1 MDFAFSPEQ
10 DELRAQAR
18 RFMADRFPDEKVVEV
33 TEWIDTVD
41 EPELEL
47 LDRVSWPQV
56 AELGWI
62 GLSAPEDAGGSGM
75 SFVDE
80 AVLLEELG
88 YALYPGPYLSTVG
101 LALPALARQPDALER
116 VMLGH
121 ASATASW
128 RLFGDGPLGL
138 RAARSDDGWRLEGS
152 EDLIPDLWESTFL
165 VVAAD
170 APGGVALFLLDMD
183 EVYEGSARRMGTMDA
198 TRRLNDIRPEKDGTA
213 ATLLSE
219 PGEAT
224 QLLLNGM
231 RLRALAAAAVEA
243 VGVAQRALDLAKT
256 HVTERKQFDRPI
268 GSYQAVSHQVA
279 DTYMEVELARSLAYW
294 AAWCVA
300 ESDPQAEV
308 AVAAAKAS
316 AAPAAIA
323 ACERAIQVH
332 GGIGFTWEHI
342 LHRYYKRAQWLESF
356 GGTAR
361 KHRAVIAGHVLR

>member
-18 RFMADRFPDEKVVEV
+18 RFMTDRFPAEKVVEV

-41 EPELEL
+41 EPELEF
-47 LDRVSWPQV
+47 LDKVAWSHI

-62 GLSAPEDAGGSGM
+62 GLSASEDAGGSGM

-101 LALPALARQPDALER
+101 LALPALERQPDALER
-116 VMLGH
+116 VVLGH

-128 RLFGDGPLGL
+128 RLFDGSPPTL
-138 RAARSDDGWRLEGS
+138 RAVRSDDDWKITGS
-152 EDLIPDLWESTFL
+152 EALIPDLWENTFV

-183 EVYEGSARRMGTMDA
+183 EVYEGKTRRMGTMDA
-198 TRRLNDIRPEKDGTA
+198 TRRLSDIRPEEDGTA

-219 PGEAT
+219 PGEPT
-224 QLLLNGM
+224 ESLLHGM
-231 RLRALAAAAVEA
+231 RLRALTAAALEA
-243 VGVAQRALDLAKT
+243 VGVAQRALDLAKV
-256 HVTERKQFDRPI
+256 HVTERRQFDRPI

-279 DTYMEVELARSLAYW
+279 DTYMEVELARSLSYW

-308 AVAAAKAS
+308 AAAAAKAS

-361 KHRAVIAGHVLR
+361 KHRAAIAEVVLR